1 MLGFDDMLVDLGVTK
16 DQLSDISKSGKVL
29 DVNSSKYYTATS
41 SIHGNGVFAVNDIA
55 KHDVIGLASV
65 DGAYKTHLGRY
76 TNHSD
81 VCNARFRFLI
91 NGDIV
96 AVASE
101 NISANTE
108 ILIDYRDHVLNKI
121 YLYEEHL

>member
-1 MLGFDDMLVDLGVTK
+1 MLVDLDTTE
-16 DQLSDISKSGKVL
+16 DQLSDISNSGKVL
-29 DVNSSKYYTATS
+29 DVNSGKYYTATS
-41 SIHGNGVFAVNDIA
+41 SVHGSGVFAVNDIA
-55 KHDVIGLASV
+55 EHDVIGLASI
-65 DGAYKTHLGRY
+65 DGVYKTHLGRY

-81 VCNARFRFLI
+81 ICNARFRFLI

-101 NISANTE
+101 SIPANTE